1 MRATVSVIG
10 GKGMLVSPAENA
22 RRLAICDT
30 CESVER
36 IREYRRCSV
45 CKGWLDGRVF
55 KKAALKTE
63 SCPLNKWNEPAA

>member
-36 IREYRRCSV
+36 IREYRRCQI
-45 CKGWLDGRVF
+45 CKCWLAGWPGLQKGR
-55 KKAALKTE
+55 AENRILLAE
-63 SCPLNKWNEPAA
+63 